1 MGKSHVF
8 KFISGKYQGGEFP
21 IPMDSELIIGRSSD
35 LEMVLAEEMVSRKH
49 AKIITKN
56 AKIVL
61 QDLGST
67 NGTFVNGERI
77 TIYPLKTGDRVL
89 IGTSIFK
96 LLEVEGSSDALS
108 PENKRDIK
116 SRLQAITA
124 AKKTITRTYAERIS
138 EIPVIDIL
146 QLYQTTKRTGTLAIR
161 SYRNGKIFM
170 REGAIVSACIDDD
183 FSVNPYKALFRI
195 LAWDKG
201 NYHLEPL
208 TIKEFPQEIDQ
219 QPEAVL
225 AEGKRQLDEI
235 AKLPRKFPYT
245 ANIKLR
251 QPLAPRLRDLTPD
264 HLDTLQAIL
273 NQGKIEGVLNEIL
286 AADYEVFH
294 DFVYL
299 IEAGYIEIID
309 AA

>member
-1 MGKSHVF
+1 MKGYMF

-49 AKIITKN
+49 AKVITKN
-56 AKIVL
+56 NKIVL

-96 LLEVEGSSDALS
+96 LVEVEEADASQSLDK
-108 PENKRDIK
+108 KRDIK
-116 SRLQAITA
+116 SRLQAITQ

-146 QLYQTTKRTGTLAIR
+146 QLYQTTKRTGTLSIR
-161 SYRNGKIFM
+161 STQSGKIFL

-201 NYHLEPL
+201 TYHLEPL
-208 TIKEFPQEIDQ
+208 TLNEFPQEIDQ
-219 QPEAVL
+219 TSEAVL

-235 AKLPRKFPYT
+235 IKLPRKFEY
-245 ANIKLR
+245 ASKIHVKV
-251 QPLAPRLRDLTPD
+251 PLEPRLRDLSPD
-264 HLDTLQAIL
+264 HLDTVQAVM
-273 NQGKIEGVLNEIL
+273 NYGTVEQVLNHIN
-286 AADYEVFH
+286 AADYEIFH

-299 IEAGYIEIID
+299 LEHGYVAIAEE
-309 AA
+309 